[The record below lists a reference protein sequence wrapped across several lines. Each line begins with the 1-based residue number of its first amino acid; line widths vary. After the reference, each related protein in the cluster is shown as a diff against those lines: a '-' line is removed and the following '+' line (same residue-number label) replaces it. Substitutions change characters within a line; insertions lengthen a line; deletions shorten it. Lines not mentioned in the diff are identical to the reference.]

1 MTLLRASAM
10 VLALVLLLPATTHA
24 QAGGA
29 SGSQRPP
36 VRASST
42 VEVIDSARGVDDIIS
57 RVRGQQRGPG
67 APSGTTSGAANAG
80 TAHTEHASPEV
91 RAERPQPTVV
101 RTNRDQRQL
110 HHRESGGP
118 HRERPGERARAQR
131 HP

>member
-1 MTLLRASAM
+1 MSRRLAPVI
-10 VLALVLLLPATTHA
+10 VLALALLPAAAAHA

-67 APSGTTSGAANAG
+67 AQSGTTTTSA
-80 TAHTEHASPEV
+80 TPPRTERASSEL
-91 RAERPQPTVV
+91 RTERPPAPVV

-110 HHRESGGP
+110 HHPERSAP